1 MLPVSLIIKFNRMK
15 NVHHP
20 VMFLSL
26 FNIFFNVKLINHLK
40 HLALSLEFSVTFL
53 KKISKFVK
61 PTSLRSQIILG
72 FAILTIIAVTAVG
85 LTALKLNYQY
95 LENEKR
101 QQSLAM
107 VSEFYASQ
115 ETLLSNIAILTAS
128 HLALDTVDHL
138 SDPVALHSHLVEI
151 HKGLPQIDS
160 IIYCNEFG
168 EIITSVGEINPI
180 KNCALDQNPTY
191 ITINNENN
199 PEVWLLRGRKIEIEK
214 PNLIILGIKLDNQI
228 LMEMCDHCDLYH
240 SLIQNEKV
248 IATSFGSRISE
259 KTNIKLIPSSI
270 ANDEFQKSYMMGEN
284 EFYVSYFPLNNMGL
298 EVEVALDVTS
308 YHQDHRQQELI
319 LSFVIIGVV
328 IGSIL
333 FGAFIAQ
340 LIQRPIAQLVS
351 ATNRFEK
358 LDLSKPLKVKTNL
371 QEVIELTQVLEDSRM
386 RINGAL
392 ISLQEEKRW
401 SDLLMKSIVE
411 GIIVLDGEWIEYFSP
426 GAERITGHLE
436 YKVINKSINSILVLS
451 DQSNPFLSILP
462 PPGGKVRTSF
472 ILRDGTKRIL
482 SITHAEF
489 SISELIHTKTV
500 LVLRD
505 VNEEEALSHLLGSFI
520 GNITHEFRTPLSALS
535 ASIEILM
542 EEADDLKPIE
552 MNNLLDSIKL
562 STINLENLIDNLLEG
577 SSIETGRFRVNP
589 HPADLVNVLNTACNT
604 MEPLLSKYGQSL
616 SIILAEN
623 MPLVMIDGRRI
634 NQVLLNL
641 IANASKYGPSDEV
654 IQIKTMVLENFV
666 EVAIGDRG
674 SGVPDDYKEM
684 IFSGFVWNTIVK
696 DRMQRGSGL
705 GLSVS
710 QAIIKAHG
718 GDIGVRDRKRGGSE
732 FWFTLPITGEE

>member
-1 MLPVSLIIKFNRMK
+1 M
-15 NVHHP
+15 
-20 VMFLSL
+20 
-26 FNIFFNVKLINHLK
+26 
-40 HLALSLEFSVTFL
+40 TFL
-53 KKISKFVK
+53 KKIKKLAK
-61 PTSLRSQIILG
+61 PSSLRSQIIIG
-72 FAILTIIAVTAVG
+72 FAILTIIAVTVVG

-101 QQSLAM
+101 QQSLNM
-107 VSEFYASQ
+107 VREFYASQ
-115 ETLLSNIAILTAS
+115 ETLLTNITILTAS
-128 HLALDTVDHL
+128 HLALDIETYLSEPGELQNHL
-138 SDPVALHSHLVEI
+138 IEI
-151 HKGLPQIDS
+151 QKGLPQIDNL
-160 IIYCNEFG
+160 IFCNEFG
-168 EIITSVGEINPI
+168 QIVSYASEDIPIT
-180 KNCALDQNPTY
+180 NCTLDQNPMY
-191 ITINNENN
+191 ITSNNEVKS
-199 PEVWLLRGRKIEIEK
+199 EVWLLRGRKIGNK
-214 PNLIILGIKLDNQI
+214 NAYSVILGIKLDDQL

-240 SLIQNEKV
+240 SIIQNEKV
-248 IATSFGSRISE
+248 IATSFGNRYVE
-259 KTNIKLIPSSI
+259 KTNIKLIPSNI
-270 ANDEFQKSYMMGEN
+270 ANDEFQKSYIMGGN

-308 YHQDHRQQELI
+308 YHKDHRQQELI

-340 LIQRPIAQLVS
+340 LIQRPIAQLIS
-351 ATNRFEK
+351 ATNQLEK
-358 LDLSKPLKVKTNL
+358 LELSSPIKVRSNL
-371 QEVIELTQVLEDSRM
+371 QEVIELTQVLEESRM

-401 SDLLMKSIVE
+401 NDLLLESIVE
-411 GIIVLDGEWIEYFSP
+411 GIIILDGEWIEYLSP
-426 GAERITGHLE
+426 GAERITGHQE
-436 YKVINKSINSILVLS
+436 YKVINKSINSVLILS
-451 DQSNPFLSILP
+451 NQSNPFLSILP

-472 ILRDGTKRIL
+472 ILPDDTKRIL

-535 ASIEILM
+535 ASIELLM
-542 EEADDLKPIE
+542 EEAEVLKPIE
-552 MNNLLDSIKL
+552 MNDLLDSIKL
-562 STINLENLIDNLLEG
+562 STLNLENLIENLLEG

-589 HPADLVNVLNTACNT
+589 HPTDLCSAIHTACNT
-604 MEPLLSKYGQSL
+604 IEPLLSKYGQSF
-616 SIILAEN
+616 SIELEEN
-623 MPLVMIDGRRI
+623 MPLVMADSRRI
-634 NQVLLNL
+634 NQVLLNM

-654 IQIKTMVLENFV
+654 IQIKTRVLDNFV

-684 IFSGFVWNTIVK
+684 IFSGFVFNIIDK
-696 DRMQRGSGL
+696 DHTQRGSGL

-710 QAIIKAHG
+710 QAIIKAHSG
-718 GDIGVRDRKRGGSE
+718 QIGVRDRKSGGSE

>member
-1 MLPVSLIIKFNRMK
+1 VSVKIKFLEIIQLPEVSTLLIK
-15 NVHHP
+15 K
-20 VMFLSL
+20 
-26 FNIFFNVKLINHLK
+26 INVKLIKSSIQLSH
-40 HLALSLEFSVTFL
+40 SLEYCLNIPEKFSKLL
-53 KKISKFVK
+53 KPS
-61 PTSLRSQIILG
+61 SLRTQIIIG
-72 FAILTIIAVTAVG
+72 FAILTIIAVTVVG

-101 QQSLAM
+101 QQSLDM
-107 VSEFYASQ
+107 VREFYSSQ
-115 ETLLSNIAILTAS
+115 ETLLSNIVILTAS

-138 SDPVALHSHLVEI
+138 SDPIALHAHLVEI
-151 HKGLPQIDS
+151 LKGLPQIDT
-160 IIYCNEFG
+160 IVYCNEFG
-168 EIITSVGEINPI
+168 EIITSAGEINPI
-180 KNCALDQNPTY
+180 TNCALDQNPTY
-191 ITINNENN
+191 ITVDNEHTS
-199 PEVWLLRGRKIEIEK
+199 EVWLLRGRKIEDA
-214 PNLIILGIKLDNQI
+214 NSNSIILGIKLDDQI
-228 LMEMCDHCDLYH
+228 LLEMCDHCNLYH

-248 IATSFGSRISE
+248 IATSFGSRFAE
-259 KTNIKLIPSSI
+259 KTNIKLIPSNI
-270 ANDEFQKSYMMGEN
+270 ANDEFQKSYMMGGN
-284 EFYVSYFPLNNMGL
+284 EYYVSYFPLNNMGL

-308 YHQDHRQQELI
+308 YHKDHRQQELI

-358 LDLSKPLKVKTNL
+358 LDLSKPLNVKTNL

-392 ISLQEEKRW
+392 ISLQEEKKW
-401 SDLLMKSIVE
+401 SDLLMESIVE
-411 GIIVLDGEWIEYFSP
+411 GVIVLDGEWIEYFSP
-426 GAERITGHLE
+426 GAERITGYQE
-436 YKVINKSINSILVLS
+436 YKLINKSINSVLILS

-462 PPGGKVRTSF
+462 PPGRKVRTSF
-472 ILRDGTKRIL
+472 ILSDGTKRIL
-482 SITHAEF
+482 SITHAQF

-542 EEADDLKPIE
+542 EEAHELTPGE
-552 MNNLLDSIKL
+552 MNGLLDSIKL

-589 HPADLVNVLNTACNT
+589 HPADLTNVINTACNT

-634 NQVLLNL
+634 NQVLLNMV
-641 IANASKYGPSDEV
+641 ANASKYGPSDEV
-654 IQIKTMVLENFV
+654 IQLKTSVIDGFV
-666 EVAIGDRG
+666 EVAVGDRG
-674 SGVPDDYKEM
+674 TGVPEDYKEI
-684 IFSGFVWNTIVK
+684 IFSGFVLNTIEK

-710 QAIIKAHG
+710 QAIVKAHG
-718 GDIGVRDRKRGGSE
+718 GQIGVRDRKRGGAE